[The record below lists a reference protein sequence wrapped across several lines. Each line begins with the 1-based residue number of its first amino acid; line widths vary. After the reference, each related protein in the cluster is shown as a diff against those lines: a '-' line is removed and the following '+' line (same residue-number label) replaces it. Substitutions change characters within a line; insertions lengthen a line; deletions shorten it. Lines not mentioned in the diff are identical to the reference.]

1 MEELDE
7 CDEVKLDR
15 VDNEVVFELL
25 DEVELRQVEVV
36 EVIHEKH
43 NLIDETEAEHIDGD
57 DEVDG
62 DEVTEVYEII
72 VEMMINE
79 REVEVDM

>member
-7 CDEVKLDR
+7 CDDELSDR
-15 VDNEVVFELL
+15 VDNEVIIELL

-36 EVIHEKH
+36 EVMLEQH
-43 NLIDETEAEHIDGD
+43 NLIDEIEAEHIDGD

-62 DEVTEVYEII
+62 DEVTEVYEIV

-79 REVEVDM
+79 REVEVDT

>member
-36 EVIHEKH
+36 EVIHEQH

-62 DEVTEVYEII
+62 DEVTEVYEMI